1 MRSLLFVPGTR
12 PDRITKALGS
22 GADAVCIDLEDA
34 VAPQDK
40 ASARAS
46 VMEALSA
53 PRAHKPRLGFRINP
67 LRTPIGLADL
77 AAYGASSAAA
87 DFIMVP
93 KVSHP
98 VELDIIAGALES
110 HERPNLWPIVESA
123 EGLSRAYEIAA
134 GPCVQGMLFGG
145 ADFAAD
151 LGTTM
156 EWEPLFHARGA
167 LAAAAAAA
175 GIELLDVPYLDV
187 NDDEG
192 LAASTARVKA
202 LGFTGRACIHPRQID
217 GVNAAFTPTDAEVE
231 QARRV
236 LAAFADSKGGAALL
250 DGKLVELPVIRA
262 AERTL
267 HAAGLVE

>member
-1 MRSLLFVPGTR
+1 MRSLLFVPGSR
-12 PDRITKALGS
+12 PDRIAKALGA

-34 VAPQDK
+34 VAPGDK
-40 ASARAS
+40 AEARAS
-46 VMEALSA
+46 VMEALA
-53 PRAHKPRLGFRINP
+53 RPREQSPRLGFRINP
-67 LRTPIGLADL
+67 IRTPNGLADL
-77 AAYGASSAAA
+77 AAYSASHAVA
-87 DFIMVP
+87 DFIMIP
-93 KVSHP
+93 KASHP
-98 VELDIIAGALES
+98 VELEIIAGALEG
-110 HERPNLWPIVESA
+110 HERPHLWPIVESA
-123 EGLSRAYEIAA
+123 EGLSHAYEIAS
-134 GPCVQGMLFGG
+134 GPCVQGVLFGG

-156 EWEPLFHARGA
+156 EWEPLFHARGT

-202 LGFTGRACIHPRQID
+202 LGFTGRACIHPRQIA
-217 GVNAAFTPTDAEVE
+217 GVNAAFTPTNTEIE

-267 HAAGLVE
+267 QAAGLVE

>member
-1 MRSLLFVPGTR
+1 MRSLLFVPGSR
-12 PDRITKALGS
+12 PDRIAKALS
-22 GADAVCIDLEDA
+22 AGADAVCIDLEDA
-34 VAPQDK
+34 VAPDAK
-40 ASARAS
+40 AEARAS
-46 VMEALSA
+46 VMAALSE
-53 PRAHKPRLGFRINP
+53 PREASPRLGFRINP
-67 LRTPIGLADL
+67 VRTANGLADL
-77 AAYGASSAAA
+77 AAYSASSAAA
-87 DFIMVP
+87 DFIMIP

-98 VELDIIAGALES
+98 VELEIIAGALES

-123 EGLSRAYEIAA
+123 AGLSRAYEIAGA
-134 GPCVQGMLFGG
+134 PCVQGILFGG

-156 EWEPLFHARGA
+156 EWEPLFHARGT

-175 GIELLDVPYLDV
+175 GVELLDVPYLDV

-192 LAASTARVKA
+192 LAASTVRVKT
-202 LGFTGRACIHPRQID
+202 LGFTGRACIHPKQIA
-217 GVNAAFTPTDAEVE
+217 GVNAAFTPTDAEIE

-250 DGKLVELPVIRA
+250 DGKLVELPLIRA

-267 HAAGLVE
+267 RAAGLVE

>member
-12 PDRITKALGS
+12 PDRIAKALAS

-40 ASARAS
+40 AQARAS
-46 VMEALSA
+46 VMEALAEPRESA
-53 PRAHKPRLGFRINP
+53 PVLGFRINP
-67 LRTPIGLADL
+67 LRTPNGLADL
-77 AAYGASSAAA
+77 AAYGASNAPA
-87 DFIMVP
+87 DFIMIP
-93 KVSHP
+93 KVTHP
-98 VELDIIAGALES
+98 VELDIVSGALER
-110 HERPNLWPIVESA
+110 HERPQLWPIIESA

-134 GPCVQGMLFGG
+134 ARCVQGILFGG

-156 EWEPLFHARGA
+156 EWEPLFHARGT

-175 GIELLDVPYLDV
+175 GIQLLDVPYLDV

-192 LAASTARVKA
+192 LSNSTRRVRA
-202 LGFTGRACIHPRQID
+202 LGFTGRSCIHPRQVA
-217 GVNAAFTPTDAEVE
+217 GVNAAFTPSGSEIE
-231 QARRV
+231 YARKV
-236 LAAFADSKGGAALL
+236 LAAFAASKGGAALM
-250 DGKLVELPVIRA
+250 DGKLIELPVIRA

-267 HAAGLVE
+267 GAAGLVE